1 MGTES
6 LPGVKIGQGVTLTPH
21 PHLVP
26 WSRKS
31 RDIRL
36 LPLLAVR
43 PLQSLS
49 ACKRC
54 TLPYFTKSSKQK
66 PPLIANS
73 SSVDQEIPRP
83 LQFVCD
89 LLRPKSSHYWGLD
102 ITRKHTQ
109 HRIPLDEWSSRRTGR
124 TYTTHNKHTTQTSMP
139 LAELEPEIPLSE
151 RPQTYAL
158 HCAAIGICPRLV
170 WNPKFLYS
178 DQAVCMLSF
187 FWCFIRK
194 FCMYSSYAGRDW
206 ENVSRNNKNAFK
218 VRR

>member
-1 MGTES
+1 MTRNINQPSPARWAGQRSRHSDWIRAGRSGNPVGARFSAPVQTDLGAHPASCTVGTGS
-6 LPGVKIGQGVTLTPH
+6 FPGVNSGRDVTLTPH

-89 LLRPKSSHYWGLD
+89 LLRPKSSHY
-102 ITRKHTQ
+102 
-109 HRIPLDEWSSRRTGR
+109 
-124 TYTTHNKHTTQTSMP
+124 
-139 LAELEPEIPLSE
+139 
-151 RPQTYAL
+151 
-158 HCAAIGICPRLV
+158 
-170 WNPKFLYS
+170 
-178 DQAVCMLSF
+178 
-187 FWCFIRK
+187 
-194 FCMYSSYAGRDW
+194 
-206 ENVSRNNKNAFK
+206 
-218 VRR
+218 